1 MSLLINNVLLDNQII
16 DILIE
21 GNKIVKVEK
30 DIDAVV
36 DHIIDGTGKA
46 AIPGLINSHT
56 HAAMTLFRGFADDMK
71 LEEWLSQKIWPYEAN
86 LTNDYVYWGTR
97 LACLEMIKSG
107 TTIFNDMYWRSEV
120 TIQAVIDSGIRG
132 VIGSVL
138 FDTAGK
144 EQGEFLKNTVKETIK
159 KLSGYHSRIGISI
172 APHAIYTNSK
182 ELLQWAKKTA
192 DKHNLLLHIHLSE
205 TKTEVANAKQAFGC
219 TPVEYLEK
227 IGVLDKN
234 TVAIH
239 CVWLTDHDIEL
250 LAKRGAKV
258 IHNPASNMKL
268 SSGIAFRYKDLKSA
282 GVTIGLGTDGCSSS
296 NNLDMIEAMKLASLL
311 CKATTEDPTAMN
323 VEETL
328 ALATTNGAE
337 IFDLNIGKIEQGRL
351 ADISLVN
358 LNLPE
363 MVPNHNFL
371 SNLIYS
377 ANGSCIDTVICDG
390 KIVMEHRKVKD
401 ETTIKQ
407 EAAICAE
414 KMFYGKR

>member
-1 MSLLINNVLLDNQII
+1 MSLLINNVLFDNQII

-30 DIDAVV
+30 DIDAIV

-107 TTIFNDMYWRSEV
+107 TTIFNDMYWRSEA

-144 EQGEFLKNTVKETIK
+144 EQGEFLKNNVKETIK
-159 KLSGYHSRIGISI
+159 KLSGDNSRIGISI

-205 TKTEVANAKQAFGC
+205 TKTEVANAKQVFGC

-239 CVWLTDHDIEL
+239 CIWLTDHDIEL

-414 KMFYGKR
+414 KMFYGKI